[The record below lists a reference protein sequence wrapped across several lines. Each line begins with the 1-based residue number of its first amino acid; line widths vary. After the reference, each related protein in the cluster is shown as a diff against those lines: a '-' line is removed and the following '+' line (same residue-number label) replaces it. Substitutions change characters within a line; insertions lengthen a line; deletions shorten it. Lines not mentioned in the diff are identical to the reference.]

1 VTKAKISEYSATAND
16 NTDVNN
22 VNIAEGCAPS
32 GINNAIREVM
42 AALKRFQTGTDSDPV
57 TIGGNLIVTGG
68 TTANTLSATNVT
80 ASGTL
85 GVTGAS
91 TFTGTLSALG
101 NASVGGTLG
110 VTGSS
115 TFTGTLSA
123 LGNASVGGTLGVTG
137 ASTFTGTLSALG
149 NASVGGTLGVTGAST
164 FTGTIAAQGRVTLA
178 SAIHEARVDL
188 STATQIN
195 VSQANYFIR
204 TITTDTTFTVTGTPA
219 TGTVASYILDLTN
232 GGSATITWATGTVW
246 AGGTAPT
253 LTSSGRDVLGFF
265 THNGG
270 GAYNGFVLGKDVK

>member
-1 VTKAKISEYSATAND
+1 MTKAKISEYSATAND

-57 TIGGNLIVTGG
+57 TIGGNLNVTGA
-68 TTANTLSATNVT
+68 TALNTLSATNVT

-110 VTGSS
+110 VTG
-115 TFTGTLSA
+115 
-123 LGNASVGGTLGVTG
+123 
-137 ASTFTGTLSALG
+137 ASTFTGTVAALG
-149 NASVGGTLGVTGAST
+149 NATVGGTLGVTGAST
-164 FTGTIAAQGRVTLA
+164 FTGTISALNKVTLA

-188 STATQIN
+188 STATEIN

-204 TITTDTTFTVTGTPA
+204 TITTNTTFTVTGTPA
-219 TGTVASYILDLTN
+219 TGTVASFILDLTN
-232 GGSATITWATGTVW
+232 GGAGTITWASGTVW

-253 LTSSGRDVLGFF
+253 LTASGRDVLGFF

>member
-1 VTKAKISEYSATAND
+1 MTKAKISEYSATAND

-57 TIGGNLIVTGG
+57 TIGGNLNVTGA
-68 TTANTLSATNVT
+68 TALNTLSATNVT

-110 VTGSS
+110 VTG
-115 TFTGTLSA
+115 
-123 LGNASVGGTLGVTG
+123 
-137 ASTFTGTLSALG
+137 
-149 NASVGGTLGVTGAST
+149 AST
-164 FTGTIAAQGRVTLA
+164 FTGTIAALNKVTLA

-188 STATQIN
+188 STATEIN

-204 TITTDTTFTVTGTPA
+204 TITTNTTFTVTGTPA
-219 TGTVASYILDLTN
+219 TGTVASFILDLTN
-232 GGSATITWATGTVW
+232 GGAGTITWASGTVW

-253 LTSSGRDVLGFF
+253 LTASGRDVLGFF

>member
-57 TIGGNLIVTGG
+57 TIGGNLNVTGA
-68 TTANTLSATNVT
+68 TALNTLSATNVT

-110 VTGSS
+110 VTG
-115 TFTGTLSA
+115 
-123 LGNASVGGTLGVTG
+123 

-149 NASVGGTLGVTGAST
+149 NVSVGGAMTVSGVTVLSSR
-164 FTGTIAAQGRVTLA
+164 GTIKALFETVTTTG
-178 SAIHEARVDL
+178 SAPATTTNFDVITQAVQFYTSNADKNFTFNVRGDSSSSLDSIL
-188 STATQIN
+188 STGQ
-195 VSQANYFIR
+195 
-204 TITTDTTFTVTGTPA
+204 
-219 TGTVASYILDLTN
+219 
-232 GGSATITWATGTVW
+232 SATIALLVTNGSTGYYPTTFQVDGSNVTPKW
-246 AGGTAPT
+246 QGGTAPT
-253 LTSSGRDVLGFF
+253 AGNANSVDNYVLNIVKTGSATF
-265 THNGG
+265 TVF
-270 GAYNGFVLGKDVK
+270 ASQSKFA

>member
-1 VTKAKISEYSATAND
+1 VTKAKISEYSSTAND

-42 AALKRFQTGTDSDPV
+42 AALKRFQTGADGDPV

-110 VTGSS
+110 VTG
-115 TFTGTLSA
+115 
-123 LGNASVGGTLGVTG
+123 
-137 ASTFTGTLSALG
+137 ASTFTGTM
-149 NASVGGTLGVTGAST
+149 
-164 FTGTIAAQGRVTLA
+164 AAQGRVTLA

-219 TGTVASYILDLTN
+219 TGTVASFILDLTN
-232 GGSATITWATGTVW
+232 GGAATITWATGTVW
-246 AGGTAPT
+246 VGGTSPT
-253 LTSSGRDVLGFF
+253 LTASGRDVLGFF

-270 GAYNGFVLGKDVK
+270 GAYNGFVLGKDLK

>member
-1 VTKAKISEYSATAND
+1 MTKAKISEYSATAND
-16 NTDVNN
+16 NTDANG

-57 TIGGNLIVTGG
+57 TIGGTLNVTGA
-68 TTANTLSATNVT
+68 TALNTLSATNVT

-85 GVTGAS
+85 GVTGNS
-91 TFTGTLSALG
+91 T
-101 NASVGGTLG
+101 VGGTLG
-110 VTGSS
+110 VTGAS

-164 FTGTIAAQGRVTLA
+164 FTGTISALNKVTLA

-188 STATQIN
+188 STATEIN

-204 TITTDTTFTVTGTPA
+204 TITTNTTFTVTGTPA
-219 TGTVASYILDLTN
+219 TGTVASFILDLTN
-232 GGSATITWATGTVW
+232 GGAGTITWAYGTVW

-253 LTSSGRDVLGFF
+253 LTASGRDVLGFF

>member
-1 VTKAKISEYSATAND
+1 MTKAKISEYDASAAN

-57 TIGGNLIVTGG
+57 TVGGNLNVTGA
-68 TTANTLSATNVT
+68 TAINTLSATNVI

-101 NASVGGTLG
+101 NV
-110 VTGSS
+110 
-115 TFTGTLSA
+115 
-123 LGNASVGGTLGVTG
+123 
-137 ASTFTGTLSALG
+137 
-149 NASVGGTLGVTGAST
+149 SVGGTLGVTGAST
-164 FTGTIAAQGRVTLA
+164 FTGTIAALNKVTLA

-188 STATQIN
+188 STATEIN

-204 TITTDTTFTVTGTPA
+204 TISTDTTFTVTGTPA
-219 TGTVASYILDLTN
+219 TGTVASFILDLTN
-232 GGSATITWATGTVW
+232 GGAGTITWASGTVW

-253 LTSSGRDVLGFF
+253 LTASGRDVLGFF